1 MASVEKKL
9 KFPDKS
15 FVRYYL
21 DTDTGLET
29 LDMDDVMR
37 VLKGSQEN
45 KDFLAS
51 KLERFTLNMM
61 DTPPKTDKPR
71 QYQPPQKLSD
81 FNQKLKQA
89 SKFNPNKDKK

>member
-1 MASVEKKL
+1 MASVEKKI
-9 KFPDKS
+9 KMPDKS

-21 DTDTGLET
+21 DTETGLET
-29 LDMDDVMR
+29 LDMDDVMK
-37 VLKGSQEN
+37 VLQGDQEN

-51 KLERFTLNMM
+51 KLERFTVNMM
-61 DTPPKTDKPR
+61 LTPPKEKK
-71 QYQPPQKLSD
+71 QYQPPPKLSD

>member
-1 MASVEKKL
+1 MASIEKKL

-29 LDMDDVMR
+29 LDMDDVKK
-37 VLKGSQEN
+37 VLEGSEEN
-45 KDFLAS
+45 KKFLAS
-51 KLERFTLNMM
+51 KLERFTVNMM
-61 DTPPKTDKPR
+61 VTPPKEKK
-71 QYQPPQKLSD
+71 QYQPPPIKLSD